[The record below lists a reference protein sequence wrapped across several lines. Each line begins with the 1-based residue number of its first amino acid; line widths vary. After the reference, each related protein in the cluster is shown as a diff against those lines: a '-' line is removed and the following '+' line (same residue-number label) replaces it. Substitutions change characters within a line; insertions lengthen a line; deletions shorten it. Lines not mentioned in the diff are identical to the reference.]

1 MNDQVSMNDVAA
13 RSPTGEILDQ
23 STVTTPGAT
32 STDPTLTQQ
41 SQQDPTKSADATP
54 PSDPTKSTDPTQP
67 PPAKADAGT
76 TVPEK
81 YEFKAPDNYT
91 IDPAAIAA
99 ATPIFKELG
108 LTQDQAQKLMDI
120 QIAREIALAKAP
132 DEAVRT
138 MRNGWRGETESHAE
152 IKATVDK
159 NSGKTGMDAVKVN
172 IARTLSVLPVD
183 LQVEFKDAMNLTGA
197 GDHPAF
203 VRAFNKLAA
212 FVTEGSHVNGKGP
225 SELGQT
231 RPGTTTKP
239 DAAAAMYPG
248 LARG

>member
-1 MNDQVSMNDVAA
+1 
-13 RSPTGEILDQ
+13 
-23 STVTTPGAT
+23 VTTPAATTPTEPTVSSTAVADAT
-32 STDPTLTQQ
+32 SPSD
-41 SQQDPTKSADATP
+41 STKSAD
-54 PSDPTKSTDPTQP
+54 STQP
-67 PPAKADAGT
+67 PPAKADANT
-76 TVPEK
+76 TAPEK

-231 RPGTTTKP
+231 KPGTTTKP
-239 DAAAAMYPG
+239 DAASAMYPT

>member
-1 MNDQVSMNDVAA
+1 VTQSSSQTTTTPDPA
-13 RSPTGEILDQ
+13 Q
-23 STVTTPGAT
+23 STTTPT
-32 STDPTLTQQ
+32 PN
-41 SQQDPTKSADATP
+41 ATP
-54 PSDPTKSTDPTQP
+54 PSDPTKSADSTQP

-138 MRNGWRGETESHAE
+138 MRNGWRGETEAHAE

-212 FVTEGSHVNGKGP
+212 FVTEGSHVTGKGP
-225 SELGQT
+225 SELGQVK
-231 RPGTTTKP
+231 PGTGSKP
-239 DAAAAMYPG
+239 DAAAAMYPT

>member
-1 MNDQVSMNDVAA
+1 MTEAALMNDVAA

-23 STVTTPGAT
+23 APPAQTTTTTSQTTTETPATTQSTQTADAPKPA
-32 STDPTLTQQ
+32 TDPTKPA
-41 SQQDPTKSADATP
+41 DPAAKPSAADAP
-54 PSDPTKSTDPTQP
+54 V
-67 PPAKADAGT
+67 
-76 TVPEK
+76 VPDK
-81 YEFKAPDNYT
+81 YEFRAPDNYT
-91 IDPAAIAA
+91 IDPAALEA
-99 ATPIFKELG
+99 ATPVFKELG
-108 LTQDQAQKLMDI
+108 LTQDQAQKLVDI

-132 DEAVRT
+132 QDAVET
-138 MRNGWRGETESHAE
+138 MRKGWRGETESHSE

-212 FVTEGSHVNGKGP
+212 FITEGSPVGGKNP
-225 SELGQT
+225 SELGQVKPGTQT
-231 RPGTTTKP
+231 RP
-239 DAAAAMYPG
+239 DVASAMYPT
-248 LARG
+248 LPRG

>member
-1 MNDQVSMNDVAA
+1 MNDQVLMNDVAA

-23 STVTTPGAT
+23 AP
-32 STDPTLTQQ
+32 
-41 SQQDPTKSADATP
+41 
-54 PSDPTKSTDPTQP
+54 PTQP
-67 PPAKADAGT
+67 QTSTQTDGTTTPTTEPPKADAPKPASDPIKAPDPVIPPAKTDAPV
-76 TVPEK
+76 VPET
-81 YEFKAPDNYT
+81 YTFRAPDNYT
-91 IDPAAIAA
+91 IDPAALEA
-99 ATPIFKELG
+99 ATPVFKELG
-108 LTQDQAQKLMDI
+108 LTQDQAQKLVDI

-132 DEAVRT
+132 QDAVET
-138 MRNGWRGETESHAE
+138 MRKDWRGQTESHAD

-212 FVTEGSHVNGKGP
+212 FITEGSPVGGKNP
-225 SELGQT
+225 SELGQVKPGTQT
-231 RPGTTTKP
+231 RP
-239 DAAAAMYPG
+239 DVASAMYPT
-248 LARG
+248 LPRG